1 MTEQQVLLQL
11 QQLPANLRQEA
22 VDFIGYLF
30 TKHTM
35 QKAQKNRPEFGS
47 AKGKYRMS
55 ADFDEPLDEVEDY
68 KDSAFIASS
77 SEW

>member
-30 TKHTM
+30 TKYTM
-35 QKAQKNRPEFGS
+35 QKSQKNRPKFGS

-55 ADFDEPLDEVEDY
+55 AGFN
-68 KDSAFIASS
+68 
-77 SEW
+77 